1 LYNVN
6 GKEFFMSKNFD
17 DFKSQYLKNEDIEK
31 IVDSFPQELKELNIN
46 NIGNDIVNISTTIF
60 VEILE
65 KYHHWLSD
73 DI

>member
-1 LYNVN
+1 
-6 GKEFFMSKNFD
+6 MSKNFD

-60 VEILE
+60 V
-65 KYHHWLSD
+65 
-73 DI
+73 

>member
-1 LYNVN
+1 
-6 GKEFFMSKNFD
+6 MSRNFD

>member
-1 LYNVN
+1 
-6 GKEFFMSKNFD
+6 MSKNFD

>member
-1 LYNVN
+1 MN
-6 GKEFFMSKNFD
+6 KNFD
-17 DFKSQYLKNEDIEK
+17 DFKSKHLKNEDIQK
-31 IVDSFPQELKELNIN
+31 IVDSFPQELKELDIS
-46 NIGNDIVNISTTIF
+46 NIGNDIVNISSTIF

>member
-1 LYNVN
+1 
-6 GKEFFMSKNFD
+6 MSKNFD

-46 NIGNDIVNISTTIF
+46 NIGNDIVKISTTIF

>member
-1 LYNVN
+1 MN
-6 GKEFFMSKNFD
+6 KNFD
-17 DFKSQYLKNEDIEK
+17 DFKSIHLKNEDIQK
-31 IVDSFPQELKELNIN
+31 IVDSLPQELKELDIS
-46 NIGNDIVNISTTIF
+46 NIGNDIVNISSTIF

>member
-1 LYNVN
+1 MN
-6 GKEFFMSKNFD
+6 KNFD
-17 DFKSQYLKNEDIEK
+17 DFKSKHLKNEDIQK
-31 IVDSFPQELKELNIN
+31 IVDSLPQELKELDIS
-46 NIGNDIVNISTTIF
+46 NIGNDIVNISSTIF

>member
-1 LYNVN
+1 MN
-6 GKEFFMSKNFD
+6 KNFD

-31 IVDSFPQELKELNIN
+31 IVDSFPQELKELDPN
-46 NIGNDIVNISTTIF
+46 NIGNDIVNISATIF

>member
-1 LYNVN
+1 MN
-6 GKEFFMSKNFD
+6 KNFD

-31 IVDSFPQELKELNIN
+31 IVDSFHQELKELNIN